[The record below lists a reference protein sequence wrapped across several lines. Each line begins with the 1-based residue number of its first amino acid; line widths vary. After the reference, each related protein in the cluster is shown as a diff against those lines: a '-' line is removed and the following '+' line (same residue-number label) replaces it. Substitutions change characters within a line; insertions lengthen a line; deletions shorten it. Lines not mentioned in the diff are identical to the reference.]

1 VLNGLGAVLLGVAAL
16 SVFIALWSAV
26 RERRTDLAM
35 LRMLGTPPLKVG
47 ALVMAESLWL
57 AAMGCVLG
65 LLAAHGLAAAM
76 GAMLMAEQSL
86 AISGWQ
92 WVPAE
97 GWVPLLAL
105 GVAVVAAL
113 VPAISAYRVDVTQLL
128 NAR

>member
-1 VLNGLGAVLLGVAAL
+1 
-16 SVFIALWSAV
+16 
-26 RERRTDLAM
+26 
-35 LRMLGTPPLKVG
+35 
-47 ALVMAESLWL
+47 MAESLWL

-92 WVPAE
+92 WVSTEA
-97 GWVPLLAL
+97 WVPVLAF